1 MEILETR
8 ELLLK
13 LAAALALLWLPWPAE
28 SQQTGTPGT
37 HSARNS
43 ATAFEAE
50 PVRQVIRA
58 VIARVDARQW
68 DSLRANFARSVYVDY
83 TSLFGGT
90 ARNYLADDLA
100 DNWRQLLEPFSNIK
114 HVLGPI
120 VVQGNGSQ
128 AQAQC
133 PVRIKHFLRGAP
145 GGEEWVVSGQFTFT
159 LEKHDGTWRIG
170 ALVLNVQSQEGNRD
184 LLVEAFATTNERSP
198 CDHCVV
204 RGARARGR

>member
-1 MEILETR
+1 MLQPR
-8 ELLLK
+8 ELLMT

-37 HSARNS
+37 SSAGDS
-43 ATAFEAE
+43 ASAFEAE
-50 PVRQVIRA
+50 RVRQVIRG
-58 VIARVDARQW
+58 VIERVDARRW
-68 DSLRANFARSVYVDY
+68 DSLAANFAESVYVDY

-100 DNWRQLLEPFSNIK
+100 DNWRQLLEPFSKIK

-120 VVQGNGSQ
+120 LVQGNGSH

-133 PVRIKHFLRGAP
+133 PVRIEHFLRGAA
-145 GGEEWVVSGQFTFT
+145 GGEEWVVIGQFIFT
-159 LEKHDGTWRIG
+159 LEKRDGAWRIEG
-170 ALVLNVQSQEGNRD
+170 LVLNAQSQEGNRR
-184 LLVEAFATTNERSP
+184 LLVEAFAPANERSP

-204 RGARARGR
+204 RGAQARGH